1 MVFSILVFQDATFQA
16 EISLDVCSP
25 LALAQYKILFPP
37 KSLVFLW
44 DNVNTSMYNS
54 DVCFFHLDL
63 QMMMCISR
71 TEKEK
76 TFKMSTINCLV
87 KTYLFSGIVLESILC
102 HSLSLP
108 IQCLSHFLSLPP
120 RASSRIPAECPPFL
134 MTLCLKSYSSPSRA
148 ADNRHHR

>member
-1 MVFSILVFQDATFQA
+1 MAFSISVFQDATFKA
-16 EISLDVCSP
+16 AITLDVCSP

-63 QMMMCISR
+63 HMMMCISR
-71 TEKEK
+71 TETEK

-102 HSLSLP
+102 HSLSLSSNP
-108 IQCLSHFLSLPP
+108 MPLALSLAATQGFLPD
-120 RASSRIPAECPPFL
+120 SSRVPSLPHDIVFEIIFIPQQ
-134 MTLCLKSYSSPSRA
+134 SS
-148 ADNRHHR
+148 